1 MIECMHSRREKYVH
15 ARVTRFCYVGPR
27 GSWTP
32 LHRDVLHSFSWSCN
46 LSGRKL
52 WIMYPPEQDAALRN
66 NRGDLPWDVTGKVN
80 DKEFPLME
88 TARPLV
94 VTQHPGE
101 TIFVP
106 SGWLHQ
112 VINLDDCVSINHN
125 WFNSCNVLHATRQ
138 MLEDHRK
145 VVKSIPDCSAA
156 DDFPAI
162 CEGLLLV
169 SVFV

>member
-1 MIECMHSRREKYVH
+1 MIECMHSMHETYVH

-52 WIMYPPEQDAALRN
+52 WIMYPPEEDAALRN

-94 VTQHPGE
+94 VTQHPATAAGASPFHL
-101 TIFVP
+101 IC
-106 SGWLHQ
+106 S
-112 VINLDDCVSINHN
+112 SIQHN
-125 WFNSCNVLHATRQ
+125 TRP
-138 MLEDHRK
+138 RRN
-145 VVKSIPDCSAA
+145 
-156 DDFPAI
+156 
-162 CEGLLLV
+162 
-169 SVFV
+169 